1 MQQKGVVIVVWR
13 VWPWYG
19 MQGVA
24 QKATPTAN
32 LIVLSILQ
40 RFGSLSHQKLQ
51 CIHIVDD
58 SSPVDC
64 CPPCVCVC
72 VCVCCVCV
80 VCVLCVMCV
89 CCVCCVLCVVS
100 VCIIYSRTHVHTMHP

>member
-13 VWPWYG
+13 VWPWYS

-32 LIVLSILQ
+32 LIVLSVLQ

-72 VCVCCVCV
+72 VCVCVLCVCV
-80 VCVLCVMCV
+80 LCVCCVCCVMCV
-89 CCVCCVLCVVS
+89 CCVL
-100 VCIIYSRTHVHTMHP
+100 